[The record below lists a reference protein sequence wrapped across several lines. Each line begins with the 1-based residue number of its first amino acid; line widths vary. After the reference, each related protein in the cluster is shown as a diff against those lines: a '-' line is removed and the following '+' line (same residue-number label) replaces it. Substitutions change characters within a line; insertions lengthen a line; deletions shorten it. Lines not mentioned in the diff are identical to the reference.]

1 MRPWKKNKGA
11 YSKTRPANWLNQTSK
26 GRLDPRRTP
35 LAHGGLTRRADV
47 RMKGP
52 CMETNDPPSIG
63 TIIPRIAHLL
73 KKQGL
78 NPDGASEPGLLLRY
92 VNAGRTAEL
101 LETESP
107 KQFNGQFVDE
117 HGAE

>member
-1 MRPWKKNKGA
+1 
-11 YSKTRPANWLNQTSK
+11 
-26 GRLDPRRTP
+26 
-35 LAHGGLTRRADV
+35 
-47 RMKGP
+47 
-52 CMETNDPPSIG
+52 METDDPPSIG
-63 TIIPRIAHLL
+63 TIIARIAHLL
-73 KKQGL
+73 KEQGL

-117 HGAE
+117 HGAEHRTRYVVSNGVEKIAVEKITRFLETGT